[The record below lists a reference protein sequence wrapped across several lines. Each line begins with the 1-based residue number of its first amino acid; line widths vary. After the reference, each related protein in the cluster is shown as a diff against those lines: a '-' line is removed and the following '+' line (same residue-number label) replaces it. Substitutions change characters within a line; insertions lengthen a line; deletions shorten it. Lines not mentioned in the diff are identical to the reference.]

1 VTLQPHEQEPSIR
14 SGFCPGP
21 SLKMPDQLWGSH
33 QGTTSQ
39 PAEKGRSRRGF
50 EGHGLLKGTDFEGY
64 GLRRVR
70 TLVRTLSRTS
80 KGTDFE
86 GYGL

>member
-1 VTLQPHEQEPSIR
+1 MTLQPHEQEPSIR
-14 SGFCPGP
+14 SGFSPGP

-64 GLRRVR
+64 GL
-70 TLVRTLSRTS
+70 
-80 KGTDFE
+80 
-86 GYGL
+86 